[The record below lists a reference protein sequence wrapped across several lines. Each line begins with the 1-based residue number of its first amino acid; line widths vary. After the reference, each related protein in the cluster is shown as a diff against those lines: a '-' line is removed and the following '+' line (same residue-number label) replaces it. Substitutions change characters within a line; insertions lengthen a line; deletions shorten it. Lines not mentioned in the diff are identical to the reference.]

1 MSSSL
6 AVENHPTS
14 PRMQAVALMSADPR
28 QYSLALAE
36 GLTGQPLV
44 LQGYGAAYDALL
56 QVAPAAALT
65 PEAVAKGHALVSDR
79 VAVADLDQAVFMF
92 LYSTCV

>member
-1 MSSSL
+1 
-6 AVENHPTS
+6 
-14 PRMQAVALMSADPR
+14 MSADPR

-65 PEAVAKGHALVSDR
+65 PEAVAKGHALVSDKTLGGLWPLCCCR
-79 VAVADLDQAVFMF
+79 LHV
-92 LYSTCV
+92 

>member
-1 MSSSL
+1 MSS
-6 AVENHPTS
+6 
-14 PRMQAVALMSADPR
+14 DPR

-79 VAVADLDQAVFMF
+79 VDLG
-92 LYSTCV
+92 